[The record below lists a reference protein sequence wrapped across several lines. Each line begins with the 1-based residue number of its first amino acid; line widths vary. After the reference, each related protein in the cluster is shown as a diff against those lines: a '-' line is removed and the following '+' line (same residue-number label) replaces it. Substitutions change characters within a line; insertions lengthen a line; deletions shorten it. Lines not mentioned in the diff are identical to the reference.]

1 MISNHWYPSAPWYF
15 RLASATILASS
26 KVLTLS
32 VVSTVQ
38 GYLPAVR
45 SWLNTSDTWK
55 PRRIYIYYNGYWDIL
70 GYIHGNY
77 EHIWILIGILIGKYW
92 DINGYYYILLHT
104 IVVIDNEEHVLMIMT
119 DNYYCYYSYDWEYHS
134 YLLYK
139 CATDDFYHSFG
150 SRCLWK
156 ILSFGSQAAVRRFH
170 QQATQ

>member
-1 MISNHWYPSAPWYF
+1 MVFSP
-15 RLASATILASS
+15 RLSDDFG
-26 KVLTLS
+26 V
-32 VVSTVQ
+32 VQ
-38 GYLPAVR
+38 GLDAQRGQHRPGVSARREVLVKYQRYLE
-45 SWLNTSDTWK
+45 TKKD
-55 PRRIYIYYNGYWDIL
+55 IYIYYNGYWDIL